1 MYEDDMTASFFQSS
15 SEYTSPLQSSFFST
29 TSLDPTFGDLANP
42 WGPQGGGSINV
53 ETVLHGI
60 RLPLIYETAF
70 SMAAPIDNKI
80 TLESLNKI
88 LSVSG
93 LSSAMVEKI
102 YTVALPFD
110 RSSIDLNAFNVVLTL
125 VALSQKNMD
134 VSLENI
140 ISHKQDLP
148 VPSLPNLSN
157 IDFTKRPVHPRNPS
171 SSQIKPEPSASES
184 DPWRANGD
192 SSAVAPVNSI
202 IPDKPLNLF
211 QSDGPPS
218 SSSRLSTISSNLETY
233 QLFADNDLISIKIS
247 PQRGGMIFKHI
258 NYVVESKQRLSSV
271 VRRYSDF
278 WWLLEVLTRR
288 YPSRML
294 PTLPP
299 KRIGGDEAFLE
310 RRRKGLAR
318 FINFIARHPTLK
330 NDDVVIVFLTEP
342 SDMGGYRRLHEINI
356 DEEFKKVEVT
366 DRMKTGVP
374 HDLAERL
381 NKLRERLD
389 ASAEYYGN
397 QCTLMERITKRQEG
411 SAEDMLRYSKAL
423 TSLAGNESECHDA
436 DCYKCPQIA
445 HGFDVVA
452 GCFKKVGT
460 LIKDEVESSI
470 NGVVENLRRQ
480 KEIIVAFKELLDRKD
495 KIVYGETDSLVSR
508 IKSNQEKL
516 NSLRDSGGV
525 EKEIQRL
532 ITIIEQKEI
541 VNSRNHDIFIQYSL
555 WCELQFYHQNAAF
568 VTLLYQHYVS
578 DQIKFATGL
587 TQAWKDLSITVND
600 LPMDISRFS

>member
-1 MYEDDMTASFFQSS
+1 MYDDDLTASFFQSS

-42 WGPQGGGSINV
+42 WGAQGSGSV
-53 ETVLHGI
+53 SVDTVLQGI

-70 SMAAPIDNKI
+70 SMAAPVDNKI
-80 TLESLNKI
+80 TLEALNKI

-93 LSSAMVEKI
+93 LSSSVVEKI
-102 YTVALPFD
+102 YTIALPYD
-110 RSSIDLNAFNVVLTL
+110 RSSIDQNAFNVILTL
-125 VALSQKNMD
+125 AALSQKSM
-134 VSLENI
+134 
-140 ISHKQDLP
+140 DLP
-148 VPSLPNLSN
+148 VPSLPNLSS
-157 IDFTKRPVHPRNPS
+157 IDFTKEPIHS
-171 SSQIKPEPSASES
+171 SSSAAQIKAKHSTDEP
-184 DPWRANGD
+184 DPWQTNGD
-192 SSAVAPVNSI
+192 PSIAASVNPI
-202 IPDKPLNLF
+202 TPDKPLNLF
-211 QSDGPPS
+211 QSEGPPS
-218 SSSRLSTISSNLETY
+218 SSSRLSTTSNSLETY

-247 PQRGGMIFKHI
+247 PQKGGMIFKHV

-278 WWLLEVLTRR
+278 WWLLEVLTKR

-330 NDDVVIVFLTEP
+330 KDDVVIVFLTEP
-342 SDMGGYRRLHEINI
+342 SDMGSYRRIHEINT
-356 DEEFKKVEVT
+356 DEEFKKVQVT
-366 DRMKTGVP
+366 EHMKADVP
-374 HDLAERL
+374 QDLGERL

-389 ASAEYYGN
+389 ASAEYYGI

-411 SAEDMLRYSKAL
+411 SAEDMIRYSKAL
-423 TSLAGNESECHDA
+423 SSLAGNENECHDI

-460 LIKDEVESSI
+460 IIKDSVESSV

-495 KIVYGETDSLVSR
+495 RIIYGETDSLISR

-516 NSLRDSGGV
+516 NSLRDSGP

-532 ITIIEQKEI
+532 ISIIEQDQKEI

-555 WCELQFYHQNAAF
+555 WCELQYYHQNAAF

-578 DQIKFATGL
+578 DQIKFSTGL
-587 TQAWKDLSITVND
+587 TQAWKDLSITVYD
-600 LPMDISRFS
+600 LPMDVTRYS